1 MKRKFKNFV
10 KGIMDTLG
18 VFGIYKN
25 IRENLLVFEVVRC
38 KRNYAKQVEKLRDR
52 PKNQKIR
59 VLFIVSEISKWKEQ
73 KLYEAME
80 ETGDFYPIVGIS
92 AWNRQ
97 LESACS
103 NEELLKIHQNAE
115 EFFNQLGDR
124 HVRTVIVKDG
134 RRVHIDL
141 KVLKPDIVFYTE
153 PWSPCEGQ
161 DPCTVS
167 KFALTFFASYYVGD
181 YCQLDWDCHL
191 MVQRLVFGYFCLNET
206 MCEAYEKSLR
216 FVVHST
222 RFIPTGHPGLDF
234 FKEEERNIE
243 NKGYVIYA
251 PHFSFPNPNAPDFG
265 ERLSTFDWNGREI
278 LEYAES
284 HPEMNW
290 VFKPHPIL
298 KEWILDSGFMEQ
310 KGLSDYFSRWA
321 KVGLVCEDGDY
332 QNLFLQSRVMIT
344 DSGSFLTEYGATG
357 NPVIH
362 LICNENK
369 MRPIAAVKPV
379 WDTYYKVYDLDSL
392 HSVFK
397 MVLEDGKDPNY
408 DVRQG
413 ALSRSGICNQYA
425 SANIVKYI
433 GHLLE
438 HG

>member
-1 MKRKFKNFV
+1 MRRRFKNIIKRV
-10 KGIMDTLG
+10 IKALRL
-18 VFGIYKN
+18 FGIYKN
-25 IRENLLVFEVVRC
+25 IRENLLVFKVIRC
-38 KRNYAKQVEKLRDR
+38 RINYAKQLDILRNR
-52 PKNQKIR
+52 PRDQKIC

-80 ETGDFYPIVGIS
+80 ASGVFYPVIGIS

-97 LESACS
+97 LEPACS

-124 HVRTVIVKDG
+124 HVRTVIVEGG

-141 KVLKPDIVFYTE
+141 RLFKPDIVFYTE

-167 KFALTFFASYYVGD
+167 KFDLTFFASYYVGD
-181 YCQLDWDCHL
+181 YCQMDWDCHL
-191 MVQRLVFGYFCLNET
+191 FVQRLVYGYFCLNET
-206 MCEAYEKSLR
+206 MCEEYAKSLR

-222 RFIPTGHPGLDF
+222 RFISTGHPGLDF
-234 FKEEERNIE
+234 FRKGEGNIGD
-243 NKGYVIYA
+243 KGYVIYA
-251 PHFSFPNPNAPDFG
+251 PHFSFPNPHAPDFG

-278 LEYAES
+278 LEYARS

-298 KEWILDSGFMEQ
+298 REWILDSGFMDNKE
-310 KGLSDYFSRWA
+310 LSEYFSAWA
-321 KVGLVCEDGDY
+321 EVGLVCEDGDY
-332 QNLFLQSRVMIT
+332 QDLFLQSRVMIT

-357 NPVIH
+357 HPIIH

-379 WDTYYKVYDLDSL
+379 WDTYYQVHNLDSMYE
-392 HSVFK
+392 VFE
-397 MVLEDGKDPNY
+397 MVLENGKDPNY
-408 DVRQG
+408 SMRQS
-413 ALSRSGICNQYA
+413 ALSRSGICNQDA
-425 SANIVKYI
+425 SANILRYI
-433 GHLLE
+433 DCLLK
-438 HG
+438 